1 MKYIKLFLAS
11 LQFMS
16 RIPVPERYTS
26 GLDITDYRKGII
38 TFPLVGLVVGVI
50 SAFVFVLTQMWWGNL
65 LAAACAVLTMAAITG
80 GFHLDGLADTADG
93 IFSSRPRTRMLEI
106 MRDSRIVT
114 HGTLALIFKIALH
127 ILVVYQLAENQAAV
141 MGLLIAAPVVGRS
154 LSVLLMYRQNYARES
169 GVGNLYIGKISG
181 SEFCQTLILCAVLVF
196 FLAGSYALLTIVATA
211 VVVLIYRTLIQNK
224 LGGQT
229 GDTIGAGI
237 EIGELLFLL
246 LMVH

>member
-26 GLDITDYRKGII
+26 GLDIGDYRKGII
-38 TFPLVGLVVGVI
+38 TFPLVGLVVGLI
-50 SAFVFVLTQMWWGNL
+50 SAFVFSLAQMWWGNL
-65 LAAACAVLTMAAITG
+65 LAAGCAVFTMAAITG

-93 IFSSRPRTRMLEI
+93 IFSSRPRARMLEI
-106 MRDSRIVT
+106 MRDSRIGT
-114 HGTLALIFKIALH
+114 HGTLALIFNIALH
-127 ILVVYQLAENQAAV
+127 ILVVYQLAENQANIF
-141 MGLLIAAPVVGRS
+141 GLLIVAPVVGRS

-181 SEFCQTLILCAVLVF
+181 SEFCQTLVLAAVLV
-196 FLAGSYALLTIVATA
+196 ALFVGGYGVLMAIATA
-211 VVVLIYRTLIQNK
+211 VLLLVYRCLIQHK

-237 EIGELLFLL
+237 EIAELLFLL